1 VGVRLIHQYTP
12 PAIKT
17 IPAAR
22 MASRV
27 ESSGVMRD
35 SRTLE
40 DYHSAL
46 DHEHNLH
53 NLATGVSAGNVR
65 NGWRNRWSGRY
76 LCRMASPQPLVP
88 SVIVLHGA
96 LGSAEQMRPVTEV
109 LQAQRQYASVLN
121 MELPGHGHT
130 VLPERVPFSMRA
142 FAMALQ
148 ECIHRESLAR
158 PVVLG
163 YSMGGYVALLL
174 EHLAPGTIGGIVT
187 LGTMLHWTPAIAQQ
201 AAARLNSEVIRAK
214 VPAYADQLAA
224 RHAHAGGWELLLER
238 TAGLLRELG
247 DEPLLTRETLS
258 AVHCPV
264 HLLVGGRDD
273 SVSLEEATTAA
284 SYLPRAR
291 ASLLPDMPHPIEK
304 VDLAVV
310 AREVSDLTAQLTAG
324 V

>member
-1 VGVRLIHQYTP
+1 MT
-12 PAIKT
+12 
-17 IPAAR
+17 
-22 MASRV
+22 
-27 ESSGVMRD
+27 
-35 SRTLE
+35 
-40 DYHSAL
+40 
-46 DHEHNLH
+46 
-53 NLATGVSAGNVR
+53 
-65 NGWRNRWSGRY
+65 
-76 LCRMASPQPLVP
+76 SPQPLVP

-96 LGSAEQMRPVTEV
+96 LGSAEQMRPVAEA

-121 MELPGHGHT
+121 LELPGHGRT
-130 VLPERVPFSMRA
+130 ELPAGLLFSMRT

-148 ECIHRESLAR
+148 EYVHAKALVR
-158 PVVLG
+158 PVVFG

-187 LGTMLHWTPAIAQQ
+187 LGTMLHWTPTIAQQ

-214 VPAYADQLAA
+214 VPAYAELLAA
-224 RHAHAGGWELLLER
+224 RHMHAGGWELLLER
-238 TAGLLRELG
+238 TASMLCELG
-247 DEPLLTRETLS
+247 EQPLLTRETLG

-273 SVSLEEATTAA
+273 SVSLEDATTAA
-284 SYLPRAR
+284 SHLPRAR
-291 ASLLPDMPHPIEK
+291 ASLLPDIPHPIEK